1 MKAMTEIETDDLS
14 EDESNEDDDESLWET
29 AICWKCHGDGCTWCD
44 FDGWYYP
51 AWTEPNGIN

>member
-1 MKAMTEIETDDLS
+1 MTEIETDDLS